1 MSHLISSGVRLSG
14 SLSVI
19 PSFTSLLTCTGE
31 QVMRKLAIQVI
42 NCLGIQVSPHLYGT
56 ELPGSLGVG
65 HQPAV
70 EGLQWL
76 RLGGWHQVK
85 GS

>member
-19 PSFTSLLTCTGE
+19 PSFTSLLTCTSE

-42 NCLGIQVSPHLYGT
+42 NCVTAP
-56 ELPGSLGVG
+56 V
-65 HQPAV
+65 
-70 EGLQWL
+70 WD
-76 RLGGWHQVK
+76 
-85 GS
+85 